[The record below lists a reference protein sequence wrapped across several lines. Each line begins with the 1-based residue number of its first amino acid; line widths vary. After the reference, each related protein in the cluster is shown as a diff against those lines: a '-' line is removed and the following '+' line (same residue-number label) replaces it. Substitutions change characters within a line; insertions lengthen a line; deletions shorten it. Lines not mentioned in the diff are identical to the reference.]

1 MDLLHHH
8 QQHVHLVEVQLIMQ
22 TVLHARQAHVAHV
35 ILGTIQVQKLA
46 QVAEQ
51 NGMQIV
57 QVAILPL
64 VYLVMMDIQPKELD
78 AT

>member
-1 MDLLHHH
+1 MDLLHHPH
-8 QQHVHLVEVQLIMQ
+8 QHVHLVEVQLITQ
-22 TVLHARQAHVAHV
+22 IAQLAHQVLVAHV

-51 NGMQIV
+51 NGMQTV